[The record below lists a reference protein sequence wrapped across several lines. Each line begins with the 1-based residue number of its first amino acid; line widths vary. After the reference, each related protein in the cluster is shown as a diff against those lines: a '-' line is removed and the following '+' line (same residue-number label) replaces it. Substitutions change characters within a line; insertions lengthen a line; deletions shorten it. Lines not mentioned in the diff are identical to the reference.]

1 MTLNSGLL
9 FLDNPVV
16 FEICGHKMHGMA
28 METSGVG
35 VILMFTPKYEI
46 DRTTQYWVPVYNSFY
61 YRTSRDKTCSYQA
74 KSSWPTYN

>member
-1 MTLNSGLL
+1 MMTLNSGLL

-46 DRTTQYWVPVYNSFY
+46 DRTTQY
-61 YRTSRDKTCSYQA
+61 
-74 KSSWPTYN
+74 